1 MWDPDTSAKLDTLVN
16 ELSTADYI
24 VLATNRLSAPMAR
37 LRDRYP
43 MSSQYYRMLFAG
55 DLGYRP
61 VAEFSAYPRL
71 GGLIIRDD
79 NADESFS
86 VYDHPHVLV
95 FENAGR
101 LKPELLRARL
111 GRYLKAD
118 AQGSAPHPGRPAGLA
133 RYRPQDPAPGAPL
146 TLSQPVDTL
155 PVVADFRWNR
165 AASESPLLAVVLWW
179 LALSLFGWLAWPLL
193 FPLLGG
199 LRDRGYGL
207 ARMAGWLLVGWV
219 HWLGVSLGWWQNRV
233 GPIAAIVGL
242 LAAAGL
248 IAGWAQRRRLAAFWA
263 ERRRTL
269 LAEEGIFALAYL
281 AFVGVRLLNP
291 DLWQPWNGGE
301 KFMEF
306 AFLNATLRSP
316 NFPPYDPYFAGG
328 ILNYYYYGFYLVGL
342 VIKLTGIAA
351 EVAFNLAVPGLF
363 ALTALG
369 LFSVGSSLAT
379 VRRRGGAEERRSA
392 GDLAGEPGGEID
404 DAAPRRQDRSAA
416 LAGGLAVLLALLMGN
431 LRGLGWLAGAWVSL
445 VSGRSLPE
453 FDYWAA
459 SRVIPNTINE
469 FPLWTFV
476 FADLHPHM
484 IAMPFGLLV
493 VGLALNWVARV
504 EAGIWKLE
512 AKLEGG
518 LPAEQVWKLDE
529 EYAEQERNRTENEG
543 AARISPRPAS
553 RVPVSPCFLVYLSTC
568 LFMALALG
576 VLGVINTWDLP
587 TYALLVAGAC
597 VVAGWRARRWLGAA
611 GGLLLAAVI
620 SALAVAAY
628 WPFYAHY
635 EAQVG
640 QGAGLVGRFLGWV
653 RAASPLDDWLVIW
666 GFFLLLAVCYVV
678 VVWRYG
684 SGGAEEQRGKGAG
697 GQGGEVVITES
708 NDDSQTSEADLRAT
722 TVPGP
727 SRRPWGDT

>member
-1 MWDPDTSAKLDTLVN
+1 MLAVVVAAATLGWTLAFTGVYRQEHPWIAASRWIYANIPEGKKLLTEHWDDSLPLTLDALPGKPPSRSYQRSELPMWDPDTPEKLDALVG

-24 VLATNRLSAPMAR
+24 VLASNRLSAPMGR
-37 LRDRYP
+37 LRSRYP

-61 VAEFSAYPRL
+61 LAEFTAYPQL
-71 GGLIIRDD
+71 GGLVIRDD

-86 VYDHPHVLV
+86 VYDHPHVQV
-95 FENAGR
+95 FENVGR

-111 GRYLKAD
+111 GRYLPDD
-118 AQGSAPHPGRPAGLA
+118 AQGSVPRLRRTDGLA
-133 RYRPQDPAPGAPL
+133 RYRSQDPAPTAPL

-165 AASESPLLAVVLWW
+165 AASESTVLAVVLWW
-179 LALSLFGWLAWPLL
+179 LVLSLFGWFAWPLL

-207 ARMAGWLLVGWV
+207 ARVAGWLLIGWF

-233 GPIAAIVGL
+233 GPIVAILGL

-248 IAGWAQRRRLAAFWA
+248 IAGWVQRRRLASFWA

-269 LAEEGIFALAYL
+269 LVEETLFALAYL

-328 ILNYYYYGFYLVGL
+328 IINYYYYGLYLVGL

-351 EVAFNLAVPGLF
+351 EVAFNLAVPSLF

-369 LFSVGSSLAT
+369 LFSVGSNLA
-379 VRRRGGAEERRSA
+379 VGQGSEEAEERRSGGA
-392 GDLAGEPGGEID
+392 EHGEGEIVSS
-404 DAAPRRQDRSAA
+404 APPHAGPSAS
-416 LAGGLAVLLALLMGN
+416 LAGGLAVMLALLMGN
-431 LRGLGWLAGAWVSL
+431 LRGLGWLASAWGSL
-445 VSGRSLPE
+445 VRGRALPDY
-453 FDYWAA
+453 DYWAA

-484 IAMPFGLLV
+484 IAMP
-493 VGLALNWVARV
+493 
-504 EAGIWKLE
+504 
-512 AKLEGG
+512 
-518 LPAEQVWKLDE
+518 
-529 EYAEQERNRTENEG
+529 
-543 AARISPRPAS
+543 
-553 RVPVSPCFLVYLSTC
+553 
-568 LFMALALG
+568 
-576 VLGVINTWDLP
+576 
-587 TYALLVAGAC
+587 
-597 VVAGWRARRWLGAA
+597 
-611 GGLLLAAVI
+611 
-620 SALAVAAY
+620 
-628 WPFYAHY
+628 
-635 EAQVG
+635 
-640 QGAGLVGRFLGWV
+640 
-653 RAASPLDDWLVIW
+653 
-666 GFFLLLAVCYVV
+666 
-678 VVWRYG
+678 
-684 SGGAEEQRGKGAG
+684 
-697 GQGGEVVITES
+697 
-708 NDDSQTSEADLRAT
+708 
-722 TVPGP
+722 
-727 SRRPWGDT
+727 